1 MSEPRKTPNPVP
13 LDEEKLEKVTGG
25 ISLPS
30 DFTLT
35 IPLEGDPFN
44 PPGGNQPGG

>member
-1 MSEPRKTPNPVP
+1 MAGPKPEK

-30 DFTLT
+30 DFTIT
-35 IPLEGDPFN
+35 IPLEDDPFN
-44 PPGGNQPGG
+44 PPGNNQPGG